1 VTNRHGDH
9 DDTALRCID
18 APEGCTGPVAQRWP
32 GYGQRTW
39 PRCEQHGDARVARED
54 AHRDE
59 ICDGACIP
67 ADFDPAD
74 AGERWAEA

>member
-1 VTNRHGDH
+1 MNRHGHHAD
-9 DDTALRCID
+9 APLRCID
-18 APEGCTGPVAQRWP
+18 GPEGCAGPVKQRWP

-39 PRCEQHGDARVARED
+39 SRCEQHANARIHREH

-59 ICDGACIP
+59 IPDGACIP
-67 ADFDPAD
+67 TDFDPAD